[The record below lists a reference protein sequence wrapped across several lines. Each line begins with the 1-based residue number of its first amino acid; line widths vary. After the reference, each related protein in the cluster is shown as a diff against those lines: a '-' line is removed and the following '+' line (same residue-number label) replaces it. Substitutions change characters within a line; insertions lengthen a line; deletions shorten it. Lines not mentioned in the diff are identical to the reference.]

1 MTSITWASPRY
12 VQEVATILGLQN
24 PTQRSCD
31 VQVHTHSTALE
42 NISMTT
48 EAINAE
54 KRRNMACQNVASVLV
69 RYQ

>member
-1 MTSITWASPRY
+1 MFIMY
-12 VQEVATILGLQN
+12 
-24 PTQRSCD
+24 

-54 KRRNMACQNVASVLV
+54 KKKKYGMPKRCLGSSSISIGR
-69 RYQ
+69 

>member
-1 MTSITWASPRY
+1 MFIMY
-12 VQEVATILGLQN
+12 
-24 PTQRSCD
+24 

-42 NISMTT
+42 NISMTS

-54 KRRNMACQNVASVLV
+54 KRRNMACQNVASVPV